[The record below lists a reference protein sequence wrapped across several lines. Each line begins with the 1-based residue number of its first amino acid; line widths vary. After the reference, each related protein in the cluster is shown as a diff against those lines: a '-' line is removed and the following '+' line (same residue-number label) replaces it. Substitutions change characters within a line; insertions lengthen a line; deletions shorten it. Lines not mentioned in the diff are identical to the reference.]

1 MSEKS
6 KIQDDSYHKTFG
18 LFSNIKYILK
28 QISINEK
35 SLLKLFPII
44 FFTYAFLRY
53 IYSFFQKFLIDLVT
67 NEGSLKDLGIFIG
80 VFFVLLLVFYF
91 LQTIYNNHLW
101 YKLIIFRFKLI
112 IKKNFKILTMPFE
125 NFESPKILDCI
136 EKAGN
141 AVNGN
146 NTGIEGM
153 SHQLFLFVQELG
165 IVIFGLILLGT
176 MNIWIVIGMLVL
188 AVVNFL
194 ISDKANKYTKTQIW
208 DKLSRFWR
216 KLFYVNHSVV
226 DFSFAKDIRMYGL
239 RSFLSNKLK
248 NLHKERYAAQVRNSR
263 IWFWINITSSILWFF
278 SQLGVYAYLIY
289 KVFTHSFTI
298 GNFTLYL
305 SSSMTFFGSISG
317 LLNCVSELLQRSRE
331 VDDFRSFMELED
343 EKSKDLNSLPIPNF
357 DSYKFEFKNV
367 SFKYPFSE
375 KYALK
380 NLNITLNAGERLAVV
395 GLNGAGK
402 TTFIKLLLRL
412 YEPTEGKILL
422 NGNDISLYDK
432 DSYYKIFSPVFQ
444 EVNLFAFSLAENVS
458 MLEKEIIDRKKVQ
471 ENLEKAGLKEK
482 LKSLK
487 DGIDTQILKI
497 IYDDGIDFSGGEKQ
511 KLALARALYK
521 NAPVVILDEPTAALD
536 AIAESKLY
544 ENFDKLIGGKTS
556 VYISHRLS
564 STKFCDKVAFFK
576 DGKLSEYGTHDFLM
590 EKNGDY
596 AKMFHTQSQYY
607 EEN

>member
-1 MSEKS
+1 MQKKS

-18 LFSNIKYILK
+18 VFSNIKYILK

-35 SLLKLFPII
+35 SLLKIFPIT

-53 IYSFFQKFLIDLVT
+53 VYSFFQKFLIDLVT
-67 NEGSLKDLGIFIG
+67 NEGSVKDLGIFIG

-91 LQTIYNNHLW
+91 LQTIHNNHLW

-136 EKAGN
+136 EKAGT
-141 AVNGN
+141 AVNSN
-146 NTGIEGM
+146 NNGIEGM
-153 SHQLFLFVQELG
+153 THQLFLFVQELG

-176 MNIWIVIGMLVL
+176 MNIWIVSGMLVL
-188 AVVNFL
+188 AVINFL
-194 ISDKANKYTKTQIW
+194 ISNKANKYTKTQIW

-226 DFSFAKDIRMYGL
+226 YFSFAKDIRMYGL

-263 IWFWINITSSILWFF
+263 IWFWISISSSILWFF

-289 KVFTHSFTI
+289 KVFTHSFSI

-305 SSSMTFFGSISG
+305 SSSMTFFESISS

-331 VDDFRSFMELED
+331 VDDFRSFMEFED
-343 EKSKDLNSLPIPNF
+343 EKLKDSNSLPIPNF

-458 MLEKEIIDRKKVQ
+458 MSEKEIIDRKKVQ

-497 IYDDGIDFSGGEKQ
+497 IYDDGVDFSGGEKQ

-576 DGKLSEYGTHDFLM
+576 DGKLSEYGTHDSLM
-590 EKNGDY
+590 KKNGDY

>member
-1 MSEKS
+1 MQKKS
-6 KIQDDSYHKTFG
+6 KNQDDSYHKTFG
-18 LFSNIKYILK
+18 VFSNIKYILK

-35 SLLKLFPII
+35 SLLKIFPIT

-53 IYSFFQKFLIDLVT
+53 VYSFFQKFLIDLVT
-67 NEGSLKDLGIFIG
+67 NEGSVKDLGIFIG

-91 LQTIYNNHLW
+91 LQTIHNNHLW

-141 AVNGN
+141 AVNSN
-146 NTGIEGM
+146 NNGIEGM
-153 SHQLFLFVQELG
+153 THQLFLFVQELG

-176 MNIWIVIGMLVL
+176 MNIWIVSGMLVL
-188 AVVNFL
+188 AVINFL
-194 ISDKANKYTKTQIW
+194 ISNKANKYTKTQIW

-263 IWFWINITSSILWFF
+263 IWFWISITSSILWFF

-305 SSSMTFFGSISG
+305 SSSMTFFESISS

-331 VDDFRSFMELED
+331 VDDFRSFMEFED
-343 EKSKDLNSLPIPNF
+343 EKLKDSNSLPIPNF

-458 MLEKEIIDRKKVQ
+458 MSEKEIIDRKKVQ

-497 IYDDGIDFSGGEKQ
+497 IYDDGVDFSGGEKQ

-576 DGKLSEYGTHDFLM
+576 DGKLSEYGTHDSLM
-590 EKNGDY
+590 KKNGDY

>member
-1 MSEKS
+1 MQKKS

-18 LFSNIKYILK
+18 VFSNIKYILK

-35 SLLKLFPII
+35 SLLKIFPIT

-53 IYSFFQKFLIDLVT
+53 VYSFFQKFLIDLVT
-67 NEGSLKDLGIFIG
+67 NEGSVKDLGIFIG

-91 LQTIYNNHLW
+91 LQTIHNNHLW

-136 EKAGN
+136 EKAGT
-141 AVNGN
+141 AVNSN
-146 NTGIEGM
+146 NNGIEGM
-153 SHQLFLFVQELG
+153 THQLFLFVQELG

-176 MNIWIVIGMLVL
+176 MNIWIVSGMLVL
-188 AVVNFL
+188 AVINFL
-194 ISDKANKYTKTQIW
+194 ISNKANKYTKTQIW

-263 IWFWINITSSILWFF
+263 IWFWISISSSILWFF

-289 KVFTHSFTI
+289 KVFTHSFSI

-305 SSSMTFFGSISG
+305 SSSMTFFESISS

-331 VDDFRSFMELED
+331 VDDFRSFMEFED
-343 EKSKDLNSLPIPNF
+343 EKLKDSNSLPIPNF

-458 MLEKEIIDRKKVQ
+458 MSEKEIIDRKKVQ

-497 IYDDGIDFSGGEKQ
+497 IYDDGVDFSGGEKQ

-576 DGKLSEYGTHDFLM
+576 DGKLSEYGTHDSLM
-590 EKNGDY
+590 KKNGDY

>member
-1 MSEKS
+1 MQKKS

-18 LFSNIKYILK
+18 VFSNIKYILK

-35 SLLKLFPII
+35 SLLKIFPIT

-53 IYSFFQKFLIDLVT
+53 VYSFFQKFLIDLVT
-67 NEGSLKDLGIFIG
+67 NEGSVKDLGIFIG

-91 LQTIYNNHLW
+91 LQTIHNNHLW

-136 EKAGN
+136 EKAGT
-141 AVNGN
+141 AVNSN
-146 NTGIEGM
+146 NNGIEGM
-153 SHQLFLFVQELG
+153 THQLFLFVQELG

-176 MNIWIVIGMLVL
+176 MNIWIVSGMLVL
-188 AVVNFL
+188 AVINFL
-194 ISDKANKYTKTQIW
+194 ISNKANKYTKTQIW

-263 IWFWINITSSILWFF
+263 IWFWISIFSSILWFF

-289 KVFTHSFTI
+289 KVFTHSFSI

-305 SSSMTFFGSISG
+305 SSSMTFFESISS

-331 VDDFRSFMELED
+331 VDDFRSFMEFED
-343 EKSKDLNSLPIPNF
+343 EKLKDSNSLPIPNF

-412 YEPTEGKILL
+412 YEQTEGKILL

-458 MLEKEIIDRKKVQ
+458 MSEKEIIDRKKVQ

-497 IYDDGIDFSGGEKQ
+497 IYDDGVDFSGGEKQ

-576 DGKLSEYGTHDFLM
+576 DGKLSEYGTHDSLM
-590 EKNGDY
+590 KKNGDY

>member
-1 MSEKS
+1 MQKKS
-6 KIQDDSYHKTFG
+6 KNQDDSYHKTFG
-18 LFSNIKYILK
+18 VFSNIKYILK

-35 SLLKLFPII
+35 SLLKIFPIT

-53 IYSFFQKFLIDLVT
+53 VYSFFQKFLIDLVT
-67 NEGSLKDLGIFIG
+67 NEGSVKDLGIFIG

-91 LQTIYNNHLW
+91 LQTIHNNHLW

-146 NTGIEGM
+146 NNGIEGM
-153 SHQLFLFVQELG
+153 THQLFLFVQELG

-176 MNIWIVIGMLVL
+176 MNIWIVSGMLVL
-188 AVVNFL
+188 AVINFL
-194 ISDKANKYTKTQIW
+194 ISNKANKYTKTQIW

-239 RSFLSNKLK
+239 QSFLSNKLK

-263 IWFWINITSSILWFF
+263 IWFWISITSSILWFF
-278 SQLGVYAYLIY
+278 SQLGVYSYLIY

-305 SSSMTFFGSISG
+305 SSSMTFFESISS

-331 VDDFRSFMELED
+331 VDDFRSFMEFED
-343 EKSKDLNSLPIPNF
+343 EKLKDSNSLPIPNF

-458 MLEKEIIDRKKVQ
+458 MSEKEIIDRKKVQ

-497 IYDDGIDFSGGEKQ
+497 IYDDGVDFSGGEKQ

-576 DGKLSEYGTHDFLM
+576 DGKLSEYGTHDSLM
-590 EKNGDY
+590 KKNGDY

>member
-1 MSEKS
+1 MQKKS
-6 KIQDDSYHKTFG
+6 KNQDDSYHKTFG
-18 LFSNIKYILK
+18 VFSNIKYILK

-35 SLLKLFPII
+35 SLLKIFPIS

-53 IYSFFQKFLIDLVT
+53 VYSFFQKFLIDLVT
-67 NEGSLKDLGIFIG
+67 NEGSVKDLGIFIG

-91 LQTIYNNHLW
+91 LQTIHNNHLW

-141 AVNGN
+141 AVNSN
-146 NTGIEGM
+146 NNGIEGM
-153 SHQLFLFVQELG
+153 THQLFLFVQELG

-176 MNIWIVIGMLVL
+176 MNIWIVSGMLVL
-188 AVVNFL
+188 AVINFL
-194 ISDKANKYTKTQIW
+194 ISNKANKYTKTQIW

-263 IWFWINITSSILWFF
+263 IWFWISITSSILWFF

-305 SSSMTFFGSISG
+305 SSSMTFFESISS

-331 VDDFRSFMELED
+331 VDDFRSFMEFED
-343 EKSKDLNSLPIPNF
+343 EKLKDSNSLPIPNF

-458 MLEKEIIDRKKVQ
+458 MSEKEIIDRKKVQ

-497 IYDDGIDFSGGEKQ
+497 IYDDGVDFSGGEKQ

-576 DGKLSEYGTHDFLM
+576 DGKLSEYGTHDSLM
-590 EKNGDY
+590 KKNGDY

>member
-1 MSEKS
+1 MQKKS
-6 KIQDDSYHKTFG
+6 KNQDDSYHKTFG
-18 LFSNIKYILK
+18 VFSNIKYILK

-35 SLLKLFPII
+35 SLLKIFPIT

-53 IYSFFQKFLIDLVT
+53 VYSFFQKFLIDLVT
-67 NEGSLKDLGIFIG
+67 NEGSVKDLGIFIG

-91 LQTIYNNHLW
+91 LQTIHNNHLW

-136 EKAGN
+136 EKAGT
-141 AVNGN
+141 AVNSN
-146 NTGIEGM
+146 NNGIEGM
-153 SHQLFLFVQELG
+153 THQLFLFVQELG

-176 MNIWIVIGMLVL
+176 MNIWIVSGMLVL
-188 AVVNFL
+188 AVINFL
-194 ISDKANKYTKTQIW
+194 ISNKANKYTKTQIW

-263 IWFWINITSSILWFF
+263 IWFWISITSSILWFF

-305 SSSMTFFGSISG
+305 SSSMTFFESISS

-331 VDDFRSFMELED
+331 VDDFRSFMEFED
-343 EKSKDLNSLPIPNF
+343 EKLKDSNSLPIPNF

-458 MLEKEIIDRKKVQ
+458 MSEKEIIDRKKVQ

-497 IYDDGIDFSGGEKQ
+497 IYDDGVDFSGGEKQ

-576 DGKLSEYGTHDFLM
+576 DGKLSEYGTHDSLM

-596 AKMFHTQSQYY
+596 AKVFHTQSQYY